1 MSTSYADSAQAR
13 EWDRRYDDYGRP
25 KQVSADCFHDYE
37 ASAARSTEREAI
49 RLAERK
55 AAQVRINAAV
65 EQIGDFFGL
74 NDNVSNS
81 PLHGTI
87 DVQGVNMNA
96 MTELA
101 TVPPKETALAV
112 YSTANGLD
120 PWLEQI
126 RGEVDKF
133 LSVLPDL
140 TTKKG
145 RDLYASMAYKIAKS
159 KNALDDAGKKLS
171 AEQKEVPKKIDAER
185 KRVWDKLEL
194 WQKEVRKPLDDW
206 QEAEDRRI
214 DAINDA
220 IDQIKALASGL
231 DGITA
236 ADLEERIGRVDAVA
250 IADKWAEFQAEA
262 ALAKEKTL
270 ATLRSALTARQQYES
285 DQAELAQ
292 RRADDEARAQRERDE
307 QIRKEAAEKATR
319 EAEEKAAATR
329 DAEARKIREDQEAAQ
344 KREDD
349 LKRQAADAERRV
361 EDAKREKLEAEQLAE
376 RDRKE
381 AAARQEKAVEQAR
394 LDEQKRADDAAAEIV
409 RQQDARAADT
419 AHRGK
424 VNRTALE
431 ALTQINVAADGK
443 VARFLDETEAKAVI
457 AAIIRGQIPAIAL
470 TY

>member
-13 EWDRRYDDYGRP
+13 EWDRRYDAWGRTRAEP
-25 KQVSADCFHDYE
+25 TDLYHDYE
-37 ASAARSTEREAI
+37 ASAARSSEREAA

-74 NDNVSNS
+74 NGNVSNG

-87 DVQGVNMNA
+87 DAQGVNMNA
-96 MTELA
+96 TTELA

-112 YSTANGLD
+112 YSAPNGLD
-120 PWLEQI
+120 PWLDQI

-159 KNALDDAGKKLS
+159 KNALDEAGKKLS
-171 AEQKEVPKKIDAER
+171 AEQKEVPKRIDAER
-185 KRVWDKLEL
+185 KRVWEKLEL

-220 IDQIKALASGL
+220 IDQIKALASDL

-236 ADLEERIGRVDAVA
+236 ADLEERIGRVEAVT
-250 IADKWAEFQAEA
+250 IEDKWAEFQLDA
-262 ALAKEKTL
+262 AKAKDSTL
-270 ATLRSALTARQQYES
+270 ATLRNALTARKQYEA

-292 RRADDEARAQRERDE
+292 RRAEDEARAQRERDD
-307 QIRKEAAEKATR
+307 QIRKEAAEQAQ
-319 EAEEKAAATR
+319 R
-329 DAEARKIREDQEAAQ
+329 DADEAAQ
-344 KREDD
+344 RERDQAEQREKA
-349 LKRQAADAERRV
+349 LKQQAEDAERKA
-361 EDAKREKLEAEQLAE
+361 EQAKRDQEEAEQRAE
-376 RDRKE
+376 RERKE
-381 AAARQEKAVEQAR
+381 AAARQEQAVEQAR
-394 LDEQKRADDAAAEIV
+394 LDEKKRADDAAAEII

-419 AHRGK
+419 AHRAK
-424 VNRTALE
+424 INRAALE
-431 ALTQINVAADGK
+431 AFTANGL
-443 VARFLDETEAKAVI
+443 TEACAKQ
-457 AAIIRGQIPAIAL
+457 AITLIVQGKIPAIAL

>member
-25 KQVSADCFHDYE
+25 KAVLADQFHDYDAE
-37 ASAARSTEREAI
+37 NPEHSQ
-49 RLAERK
+49 RLDDRRRRQAEEDK
-55 AAQVRINAAV
+55 AGAKRVSAAV
-65 EQIGDFFGL
+65 EKIGDFFGL
-74 NDNVSNS
+74 NGNASNS
-81 PLHGTI
+81 PLHGTS

-112 YSTANGLD
+112 YSAANGLD

-126 RGEVDKF
+126 RAEVDKF

-140 TTKKG
+140 ATKKG
-145 RDLYASMAYKIAKS
+145 RDLYASMAHKVAKS
-159 KNALDDAGKKLS
+159 KTALDAVGKELS
-171 AEQKEVPKKIDAER
+171 AQQKEVPKRIDAER

-206 QEAEDRRI
+206 QAAEDRRI
-214 DAINDA
+214 DAIKADIEQITDLA
-220 IDQIKALASGL
+220 INLVD
-231 DGITA
+231 ITA
-236 ADLEERIGRVDAVA
+236 TDLLERIARVEAVT
-250 IADKWAEFQAEA
+250 IEDKWAEFQLDA
-262 ALAKEKTL
+262 AKAKESTL
-270 ATLRSALTARQQYES
+270 ATLRSALASRQQFEA

-292 RRADDEARAQRERDE
+292 RRADDEARAQREHDERIRREAAEQAQRDADEAAQRERDQAE
-307 QIRKEAAEKATR
+307 QREKALKQQAEDAERVAKQAKADQEEAEQRADRERKEAAS
-319 EAEEKAAATR
+319 
-329 DAEARKIREDQEAAQ
+329 
-344 KREDD
+344 
-349 LKRQAADAERRV
+349 
-361 EDAKREKLEAEQLAE
+361 
-376 RDRKE
+376 
-381 AAARQEKAVEQAR
+381 RQEQAVEQAR
-394 LDEQKRADDAAAEIV
+394 LDEKKRADDAAAEII